1 MKNLLIQKLKDLDKF
16 KELIEQI
23 EIKKTPICVSG
34 LEFVGKSHVIATT
47 IDSIKRPICIVT
59 YNELQAQKLVKDLR
73 FYTDKIEYFGK
84 REIASYDYITESKD
98 LPYTRIEV
106 LNKIYNKEI
115 RVVVTTIETIMQ
127 KMIPKS
133 VLYKNVLSFSVGNLF
148 ECTGFAGKKNL
159 NNLKQLLLLLGYE
172 RNDLVE
178 NRGQFS
184 IRGGIVDIGLSEKM
198 GVRIEFW
205 GDDVDSIRYFSI
217 ASQRTTEM
225 TDKISIFP
233 AHEYIL
239 DYEITDNILPEYSEI
254 VANVTKNIQENYLK
268 NIHTLKFN
276 SMLQSKVSQNLE
288 NIGLVA
294 DKNIS
299 SDGKAKLAQNIQS
312 DIEAIEN
319 GEYISKIDKYFNEFY
334 AKSNTFLDYLQKN
347 CILFIDENL
356 KINQRIENI
365 IIENNNL
372 IKSLAEKE
380 RFVPEAIQNI
390 SDFSKDSWNEIY
402 NEKQTVYLDDNNTGS
417 VNRIEFNYRQIN
429 FFRSE
434 TEILISNIKKWQSEG
449 KEVII
454 LAGTKENVDKVGEL
468 LTQNGI
474 VTVPIVTGGLSS
486 GFECYDLN
494 VVVISMA
501 EALEGEVKKKKT
513 SSTFKQGEK
522 IVFADLKQGDFVV
535 HRTQGIGQFVGVNTI
550 EADGVIK
557 DYIKI
562 KYKND
567 DMLYVPT
574 NNLDNVRKYIG
585 GGETAPK
592 LNRLG
597 SKEWSNTKNRVK
609 NNLRE
614 VAKDLI
620 ELYAKRQRM
629 KGFAFSKDTDWQR
642 QFEDEFP
649 YQETDDQLRCI
660 EEVKKDME
668 TPRPMDRLLCGDVG
682 YGKTEVAIR
691 AAFKAVMDHKQVAY
705 LVPTT
710 VLANQQYEG
719 FKKRMENFAVNVEL
733 LNRFRTKKEQNE
745 VVKKLK
751 LGEVDVVIGTH
762 RLLSQDVEF
771 KDLGLLIID
780 EEHRFG
786 VKDKEKIKKL
796 KNSVDVLTMTATPIP
811 RTLHMSILGVRDM
824 SVIYEPPQNRRPVQ
838 TYVLEYDAEVV
849 KEAIT
854 KELERNGQVF
864 YLYNNVE
871 NIAKKAMD
879 IDELVPEARVE
890 FAHGK
895 MTGREIEDIMERFI
909 NGEINVLICTTILE
923 SGIDIP
929 NANTIIVENADRLGL
944 AQLYQIRGR
953 VGRSDRQAYAYVTY
967 KRDKLLSEVADKRL
981 KAIREFTEFGSG
993 FKIAMRDLEIR
1004 GAGSLL
1010 GEIQHGHME
1019 QVGYD
1024 TYCNLLDQV
1033 VKEMQGIEIE
1043 EEQEIQIDINIS
1055 SYIPDEYIENS
1066 SQKIEIYQNI
1076 ALCRTEEDIQNVIDE
1091 IIDRYGVM
1099 PKELENLIEVAR
1111 IKEMSREAGVIKIAE
1126 KKNSFTNSQNL
1137 VFYYDKNK
1145 YNPEI
1150 VDILIKK
1157 YGYDIKFSASL
1168 EPYVTLRIGE
1178 LTDEEL
1184 IEKIKEFLK
1193 TRFEEGS

>member
-1 MKNLLIQKLKDLDKF
+1 MKNLLIQKLENLDKF
-16 KELIEQI
+16 KEIIEQI
-23 EIKKTPICVSG
+23 EIKQTPINISG
-34 LEFVGKSHVIATT
+34 LDFVGKSHIIST
-47 IDSIKRPICIVT
+47 ISENIKKQICIIT
-59 YNELQAQKLVKDLR
+59 YNELQAKQMVKDLR
-73 FYTDKIEYFGK
+73 FFTDKIEYFGK
-84 REIASYDYITESKD
+84 REIASYNYIAESKD
-98 LPYTRIEV
+98 LPFARIDV
-106 LNKIYNKEI
+106 LNKIYNKDAKI
-115 RVVVTTIETIMQ
+115 VVTTIEAVMQ
-127 KMIPKS
+127 SMIPKEI
-133 VLYKNVLSFSVGNLF
+133 LYKNVLKFSIGNTF
-148 ECTGFAGKKNL
+148 ECSNFKGKKNL
-159 NNLKQLLLLLGYE
+159 NSLKQLLLLLGYE

-184 IRGGIVDIGLSEKM
+184 IRGGIVDVGLSEKT
-198 GVRIEFW
+198 GIRIEFW
-205 GDDVDSIRYFSI
+205 GDEVDSIRYFNIS
-217 ASQRTTEM
+217 SQRTTEM
-225 TDKISIFP
+225 TNEVTIFP
-233 AHEYIL
+233 AHEYL
-239 DYEITDNILPEYSEI
+239 LEYDSEDKVLPEYSDI
-254 VANVTKNIQENYLK
+254 V
-268 NIHTLKFN
+268 
-276 SMLQSKVSQNLE
+276 SKVTNKIKE
-288 NIGLVA
+288 KYLV
-294 DKNIS
+294 DKKDYAIN
-299 SDGKAKLAQNIQS
+299 GKIKQDVEA
-312 DIEAIEN
+312 DIESIQN
-319 GEYISKIDKYFNEFY
+319 GEYISKIDKYCDEFY
-334 AKSNTFLDYLQKN
+334 EKKSNFLEYLSKN
-347 CILFIDENL
+347 ALLVIDENL

-372 IKSLAEKE
+372 IKSLTEKE
-380 RFVPEAIQNI
+380 RFLPEAI
-390 SDFSKDSWNEIY
+390 SKVSEFNKEDWNRVYEL
-402 NEKQTVYLDDNNTGS
+402 KQAIYLDENNNNS
-417 VNRIEFNYRQIN
+417 ANKFEIKYRPIN
-429 FFRSE
+429 FYKSE
-434 TEILISNIKKWQSEG
+434 TELLMADIKKWINE
-449 KEVII
+449 KWINEKKDIVI
-454 LAGTKENVDKVGEL
+454 LSGSKENVGKIEKL
-468 LTQNGI
+468 LQEDNI
-474 VTVPIVTGGLSS
+474 NRPVPILTGGLSS

-494 VVVISMA
+494 LVVISMA
-501 EALEGEVKKKKT
+501 DAFEGEIKKRKT

-522 IVFADLKQGDFVV
+522 VVFADLKQGDIVV
-535 HRTQGIGQFVGVNTI
+535 HKIHGIGQFVGVNTI
-550 EADGVIK
+550 EADGVTK

-585 GGETAPK
+585 GGDTAPK

-597 SKEWSNTKNRVK
+597 SKEWSNTKAKVK
-609 NNLRE
+609 KNLRE

-620 ELYAKRQRM
+620 ELYAKRQKM
-629 KGFAFSKDTDWQR
+629 KGYAYTKDTEWQK
-642 QFEDEFP
+642 QFEGEFP

-668 TPRPMDRLLCGDVG
+668 SARPMDRLLCGDVG

-719 FKKRMENFAVNVEL
+719 FKKRMENFAINVEL
-733 LNRFRTKKEQNE
+733 LNRFRTKKEQE
-745 VVKKLK
+745 QVIKKLK
-751 LGEVDVVIGTH
+751 LGEVDVVVGTH

-796 KNSVDVLTMTATPIP
+796 KTSVDVLTMTATPIP

-838 TYVLEYDAEVV
+838 TYVLEYDSEVV

-854 KELERNGQVF
+854 KELERGGQVY

-871 NIAKKAMD
+871 NISKKSLD
-879 IDELVPEARVE
+879 ISELVPEAKVD

-909 NGEINVLICTTILE
+909 KGEINVLVCTTILE

-967 KRDKLLSEVADKRL
+967 KRDKLISEVADKRL

-1055 SYIPDEYIENS
+1055 SYIPDSYIDSS
-1066 SQKIEIYQNI
+1066 SQKIEVYQNI
-1076 ALCRTEEDIQNVIDE
+1076 AICRTEEDIQNVIDE

-1111 IKEMSREAGVIKIAE
+1111 IKELCRKAGVVKVSE
-1126 KKNSFTNSQNL
+1126 KKNMLTNNQNL

-1150 VDILIKK
+1150 VDKLIKK
-1157 YGYDIKFSASL
+1157 YGYDIKFSTGI
-1168 EPYVTLRIGE
+1168 EPYVTLRIGN
-1178 LTDEEL
+1178 LKDEEL
-1184 IEKIKEFLK
+1184 IEKIKEFLAQ
-1193 TRFEEGS
+1193 